1 MPQKKPGGPL
11 NLGVVVKEN
20 QRKFLQG
27 AINFKHEGRDRKQ
40 REGMR
45 RKADFL
51 VSEKNMYPVPGVRES
66 MAYLENK
73 KQLSTAAA

>member
-27 AINFKHEGRDRKQ
+27 AINFKHEGSDRKE

-45 RKADFL
+45 RKVDFL
-51 VSEKNMYPVPGVRES
+51 VSEKNIYPVPGVRKS
-66 MAYLENK
+66 MA
-73 KQLSTAAA
+73 